1 MASMKS
7 IIQFQIS
14 ESDGGYVAEGVSVPI
29 VTQGETLDELAANIR
44 EAVGLY
50 VEGENLAELGFYD
63 RSVSASKL
71 RAPDACTCLNQGGF
85 QDLKSFKYSNNSVL
99 QSKVKK
105 GAT

>member
-1 MASMKS
+1 MKS

-50 VEGENLAELGFYD
+50 VEGENLAELGFTT
-63 RSVSASKL
+63 
-71 RAPDACTCLNQGGF
+71 AP
-85 QDLKSFKYSNNSVL
+85 SVL
-99 QSKVKK
+99 VNFELPTL
-105 GAT
+105 AHA

>member
-1 MASMKS
+1 MVGMKS

-50 VEGENLAELGFYD
+50 VEGENLAELGFTT
-63 RSVSASKL
+63 
-71 RAPDACTCLNQGGF
+71 AP
-85 QDLKSFKYSNNSVL
+85 SVL
-99 QSKVKK
+99 VNFELPTL
-105 GAT
+105 AHA

>member
-50 VEGENLAELGFYD
+50 VEGENLAELGFTT
-63 RSVSASKL
+63 
-71 RAPDACTCLNQGGF
+71 AP
-85 QDLKSFKYSNNSVL
+85 SVL
-99 QSKVKK
+99 VNFELPTL
-105 GAT
+105 AHA